1 MMLRK
6 LNETKEQFEKRK
18 LANMIAQ
25 GESGNIH
32 SIIHSP
38 EIRDEIDKINPK
50 LFKLY
55 DRLMKSNDDILFK
68 IFQVDNIDD
77 VDFKVLTN
85 DLLNK
90 YNNKLRGQKNGIPFS
105 FDNVK
110 KVVDI
115 ESENKEKILKLT
127 LDIIKNYYG
136 DITKNLN
143 LIIDLI
149 DFSSDSLKEHMYSDV
164 RKYKTKDIVTGVNAS
179 ISGYSFVVFDY
190 DKINKEVQQDLYNE
204 IKSGKQ
210 LDQLNSNK
218 LEDYIKDGRF
228 TVIAR
233 SCTLP
238 TLLHEIILGIYEII
252 ISPSIPSDVNI
263 ATDILTKTD
272 TLKME
277 FMDYLYGR
285 PFRDDLVNFIVSVSE
300 TVSNSDVVPNLKEF
314 VFGAMM
320 HLEDDAFLNLI
331 KGMIDNTPSAKEKMS
346 NIISD
351 IVEKHMAWK
360 NRKRNV
366 RKSDIVK
373 KDNIENVLDYSKMS
387 QNQLQS
393 MLNVALDNEN
403 YEEVNK
409 IAEFIK

>member
-1 MMLRK
+1 MILK
-6 LNETKEQFEKRK
+6 KVNETKEQFEKRK

-38 EIRDEIDKINPK
+38 EIRDEIDKINPT
-50 LFKLY
+50 LFSLY
-55 DRLMKSNDDILFK
+55 DKLMKSNDDILFK
-68 IFQVDNIDD
+68 IFKVDNIDD

-90 YNNKLRGQKNGIPFS
+90 YNNKLRDQSNGIPFS
-105 FDNVK
+105 FDNVN
-110 KVVDI
+110 KVVNI
-115 ESENKEKILKLT
+115 ESINKEKILKLT

-149 DFSSDSLKEHMYSDV
+149 DFSSESLEANMKSDV
-164 RKYKTKDIVTGVNAS
+164 RKYKTKNIVSGVSTS

-190 DKINKEVQQDLYNE
+190 DKINKEVQQDLYAE

-210 LDQLNSNK
+210 LDQLNSDK

-252 ISPSIPSDVNI
+252 ISPSIPSDVDV
-263 ATDILTKTD
+263 ATDILAQTD

-285 PFRDDLVNFIVSVSE
+285 PFRDDLVNFIVSVSD
-300 TVSNSDVVPNLKEF
+300 TISNSDEVPNLKEF

-320 HLEDDAFLNLI
+320 QIEDIAFLNLI
-331 KGMIDNTPSAKEKMS
+331 KGMIDNTADAKKTMT
-346 NIISD
+346 NIISN

-360 NRKRNV
+360 NRKKNI
-366 RKSDIVK
+366 RKVEPIQKEVEK
-373 KDNIENVLDYSKMS
+373 GLDYSKMS
-387 QNQLQS
+387 QKELQA

-403 YEEVNK
+403 YDEVNK

>member
-1 MMLRK
+1 MLRK

>member
-1 MMLRK
+1 MLK
-6 LNETKEQFEKRK
+6 KVNETKEQFEKRK

-38 EIRDEIDKINPK
+38 EIRDEIDKINPT
-50 LFKLY
+50 LFSLY
-55 DRLMKSNDDILFK
+55 DKLMKSNDDILFK
-68 IFQVDNIDD
+68 IFKVDNIGD

-90 YNNKLRGQKNGIPFS
+90 YNNKLRDQSNGIPFS
-105 FDNVK
+105 FDNVN

-115 ESENKEKILKLT
+115 ESINKEKILKLT

-136 DITKNLN
+136 DITKHLN

-149 DFSSDSLKEHMYSDV
+149 DFSSESLEANMKSDV
-164 RKYKTKDIVTGVNAS
+164 RKYKTKNIVSDVSTS

-190 DKINKEVQQDLYNE
+190 DKINKEVQQDLCAE

-210 LDQLNSNK
+210 LDQLNSDK

-252 ISPSIPSDVNI
+252 ISPSIPSDVDV
-263 ATDILTKTD
+263 ATDILAQTD

-285 PFRDDLVNFIVSVSE
+285 PFRDDLVNFIVSVSD
-300 TVSNSDVVPNLKEF
+300 TISNSDEVPNLKEF

-320 HLEDDAFLNLI
+320 QIEDIAFLNLI
-331 KGMIDNTPSAKEKMS
+331 KGMIDNTADAKKTMT
-346 NIISD
+346 NIISN

-360 NRKRNV
+360 NRKKNI
-366 RKSDIVK
+366 RKVEPIQKEVVK
-373 KDNIENVLDYSKMS
+373 GLDYSKMS
-387 QNQLQS
+387 QKELQA

-403 YEEVNK
+403 YDEVNK